1 MVKWVKRPEKEAV
14 VWKEKPLVCSPL
26 CEGGFLVFRFFVA
39 IFFKFLA
46 ANLSFTQ
53 FVTCAKPLYCVDSV
67 HHSAPYYEKKG
78 HRTVAFFN
86 RLSASRGACFFGV
99 CAGPGRGLPTGEHIE
114 IPRVAGGVV
123 DGHVQIVPLDFKAE
137 VNFQIVLPLGEI
149 AGAGPGP
156 AAVVHQPLVG
166 AAAEAERVDHKNV
179 ERAERVGG
187 ALRVF
192 FALGV
197 IRHQGVHPPVLRGQ
211 RAGGPVV
218 GGADIVAH
226 QIARGVHPGQHFPF
240 VVALKQE
247 GVGQRVCPRG
257 GRGR

>member
-1 MVKWVKRPEKEAV
+1 MGRAFLGCGQARGGGYRP
-14 VWKEKPLVCSPL
+14 
-26 CEGGFLVFRFFVA
+26 
-39 IFFKFLA
+39 
-46 ANLSFTQ
+46 
-53 FVTCAKPLYCVDSV
+53 AK
-67 HHSAPYYEKKG
+67 
-78 HRTVAFFN
+78 
-86 RLSASRGACFFGV
+86 
-99 CAGPGRGLPTGEHIE
+99 HIE

-149 AGAGPGP
+149 AGAGPGT
-156 AAVVHQPLVG
+156 AAVVHQLLVG
-166 AAAEAERVDHKNV
+166 AAAERNASIIKTSNGPNGL
-179 ERAERVGG
+179 GG

-226 QIARGVHPGQHFPF
+226 QIARGVHPGQHFRSSLRSNRKAS
-240 VVALKQE
+240 VSALSS
-247 GVGQRVCPRG
+247 RRA
-257 GRGR
+257 R